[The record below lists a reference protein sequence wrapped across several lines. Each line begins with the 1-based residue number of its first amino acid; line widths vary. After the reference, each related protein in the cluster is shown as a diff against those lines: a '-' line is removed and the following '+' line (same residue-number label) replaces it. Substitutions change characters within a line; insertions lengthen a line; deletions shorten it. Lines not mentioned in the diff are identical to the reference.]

1 MKDFAEFCDWCANA
15 EIISWESAGIF
26 GLNERA
32 VELLEQVGSDANL
45 SEITAIL
52 EMAFHLGRRAA
63 LADMSRQALS
73 DSQQARRRAAKPVE
87 DLVRYQERIK
97 ETA

>member
-15 EIISWESAGIF
+15 DTISLGSTGVV

-63 LADMSRQALS
+63 LTDMSRQALR
-73 DSQQARRRAAKPVE
+73 DSQQARQRAAKPIE

-97 ETA
+97 KTA